1 MMVHRVENTLLI
13 DDFDVHKLLLQQSKS
28 DWEWLREFL
37 LSNVLQSMS
46 IKVCA
51 MLRWWVFMGLHHLS
65 VL

>member
-51 MLRWWVFMGLHHLS
+51 MLRW
-65 VL
+65 